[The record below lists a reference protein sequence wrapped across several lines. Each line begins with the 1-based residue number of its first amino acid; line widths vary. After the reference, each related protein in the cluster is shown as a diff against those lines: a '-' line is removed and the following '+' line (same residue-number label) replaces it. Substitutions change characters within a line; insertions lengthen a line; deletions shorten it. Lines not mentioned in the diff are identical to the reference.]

1 MMAVMNLNCGMADG
15 RKMSIKNIY
24 LMLLKSPN
32 RDLVGKTLETKESGR
47 IFSFAVSVCSMP

>member
-1 MMAVMNLNCGMADG
+1 MAVMNLNCGMADG

-32 RDLVGKTLETKESGR
+32 RDLVGKTLETK
-47 IFSFAVSVCSMP
+47 VNK